1 MNNQRRRF
9 RPRPQRT
16 GFRRKNN
23 NGASG
28 GNIYLQQNGG
38 KSNFIRN
45 GSTNNVFSVEKRIQK
60 YQQMAKDALS
70 SGDPIL
76 SENYFQHAE
85 HFSRKLHEM
94 NIKSKES
101 IKADKDNKEK
111 EVKTENPQT

>member
-45 GSTNNVFSVEKRIQK
+45 GSTNNVFSVVE
-60 YQQMAKDALS
+60 L
-70 SGDPIL
+70 
-76 SENYFQHAE
+76 
-85 HFSRKLHEM
+85 
-94 NIKSKES
+94 
-101 IKADKDNKEK
+101 
-111 EVKTENPQT
+111 